1 LERVILAEGG
11 LSMPGEHS
19 RGAPLQLIDVA
30 KIRPNKENPRGLNIR
45 ETDPHRENL
54 KESMQKF
61 GILVPLVV
69 RPLGDGQFELIDGER
84 RYWIARSL
92 KMREVPA
99 YVLNGGM
106 DSKAILQR
114 MFQIHMNRDQWDAV
128 QQCKASEPIYA
139 ELKGAYGEDY
149 EAIVEQFARF
159 SGTDKRTARNRVQ
172 FLRWPEAVKRS
183 IYSDPTKHDSY
194 WYVVEIEDKIV
205 EPAQRNYPEYFQRV
219 SVDEVRRFLYR
230 KWEANTV
237 KAAVDVRQA
246 QVLTRANF
254 KDKAPRAAALRIL
267 DQLVND
273 TEFTYED
280 ALKEFAQEFPDLVPP
295 KIPKPRAFIN
305 LLRNVTDF
313 LSQYQPEFL
322 ETYPRQRSA
331 YAFDLAEAAR
341 SLVEAAKQFLRRMRR

>member
-1 LERVILAEGG
+1 LELVIRAEGG
-11 LSMPGEHS
+11 LSMPGEHGG
-19 RGAPLQLIDVA
+19 RAQFELIDVV
-30 KIRPNKENPRGLNIR
+30 KIRPNKENPRGPNIR
-45 ETDPHRENL
+45 ESDPHRENL
-54 KESMQKF
+54 KESIQRF

-69 RPLGDGQFELIDGER
+69 RPFGDGQYELIDGER

-92 KMREVPA
+92 KIGEVPA

-114 MFQIHMNRDQWDAV
+114 MFQIHMNRDPWDAV
-128 QQCKASEPIYA
+128 QQCKASESIYT
-139 ELKGAYGEDY
+139 ELRAAHGGDY
-149 EAIVEQFARF
+149 ETIVEHFARF

-219 SVDEVRRFLYR
+219 SVDEVRTFLYR

-237 KAAVDVRQA
+237 KAAVDVRQVA
-246 QVLTRANF
+246 VLTRAKF
-254 KDKAPRAAALRIL
+254 REKAPRKKALQIL
-267 DQLVND
+267 EHLVKD
-273 TEFTYED
+273 IEFTYED

-295 KIPKPRAFIN
+295 KFPKPRAFIN

-322 ETYPRQRSA
+322 ATYPKQKSG
-331 YAFDLAEAAR
+331 YAFELTEAAR
-341 SLVEAAKQFLRRMRR
+341 SLIGAAKRFLARMKR